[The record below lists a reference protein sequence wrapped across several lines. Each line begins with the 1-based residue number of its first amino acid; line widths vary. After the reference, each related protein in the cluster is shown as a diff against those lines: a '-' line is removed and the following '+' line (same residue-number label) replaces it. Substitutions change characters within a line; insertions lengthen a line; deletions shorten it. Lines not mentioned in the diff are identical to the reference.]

1 MLTPT
6 KRELSHC
13 VSRAMPILSKIHRL
27 NSAFHCTSSY
37 NAQKAENPKLET
49 ERNKI
54 NSLILIRYFFLN
66 HFWIYEDIKLIF
78 PQFP

>member
-13 VSRAMPILSKIHRL
+13 VPRAMPILTKIQRL
-27 NSAFHCTSSY
+27 NSAFHWTSSY

-54 NSLILIRYFFLN
+54 NSLILTKYFFLN
-66 HFWIYEDIKLIF
+66 PFWIYEDLN
-78 PQFP
+78 